1 MYYGDEFIEE
11 VRQRNPV
18 QDVIGQYVHL
28 TKKGGSYF
36 GLCPFHNEKTPS
48 FCVTPSKQ
56 IYHCFGCGV
65 GGNVLS
71 FVMEYENLTFPEAV
85 KMLAE
90 RAGMQV
96 PEEPVTAE
104 RRAAQDLRAELL
116 KAHKDAAVFYVNV
129 LRSEA
134 GKAGMAYLR
143 RRGLSDETILHFG
156 LGYSSTRPDALYRYL
171 RKKGYSDDV
180 LKESGLVV
188 QSEKGGR
195 DRFWNRVMFPIMDT
209 QNRVI
214 AFGGRVMGDA
224 EPKYLNSKET
234 RIFDKSRNLYGL
246 NFARRT
252 REKFFLCCE
261 GYMDVISM
269 HQAGFTNAVASL
281 GTAFTNQHGMI
292 MKRYTEEVV
301 LCYDSDA
308 AGRRAALR
316 AIPILRESGLRIK
329 VLDLTPYKDPDEFI
343 KELGSDEF
351 RKRIESAQNAFLFEL
366 NMLKEEFDFSD
377 PDDKSNFFNKAAAH
391 IASTFPGDIERNA
404 YTESVSKYFGIDY
417 GVLKRKVSQIAMT
430 QAGREEKEEWKP
442 KSTRQN
448 QGARTSG
455 SLEAEKMVLT
465 RLADSPSL
473 YARVS
478 AVLRPEHFSEG
489 LTRDVA
495 SALYEETE
503 KTGKC
508 EPGRIIDRF
517 IDTEQHKQVAEIFSS
532 TFGEEMDAASL
543 DRSFRE
549 AVVRIRTEAADRAI
563 RACEDPAELGK
574 LMKERRELANL
585 KF

>member
-1 MYYGDEFIEE
+1 MYYGEDFIEE

-65 GGNVLS
+65 GGNVIS
-71 FVMEYENLTFPEAV
+71 FVMEYENLNFPEAV

-90 RAGMQV
+90 RAGMTV

-104 RRAAQDLRAELL
+104 KRAAQDLRTELL

-134 GKAGMAYLR
+134 GKAGLAYLK

-180 LKESGLVV
+180 LKESGLVLL
-188 QSEKGGR
+188 SEKGGR
-195 DRFWNRVMFPIMDT
+195 DRFWNRVMFPIMDS

-224 EPKYLNSKET
+224 EPKYLNSQGTK
-234 RIFDKSRNLYGL
+234 IFDKSRNLYGL
-246 NFARRT
+246 NFARKS

-261 GYMDVISM
+261 GYMDVIAM

-281 GTAFTNQHGMI
+281 GTAFTSQHGMI
-292 MKRYTEEVV
+292 MKRYTEEII
-301 LCYDSDA
+301 LCYDSDN
-308 AGRRAALR
+308 AGRKAALR

-329 VLDLTPYKDPDEFI
+329 VLDLSPYKDPDEFI
-343 KELGSDEF
+343 KELGAEEF
-351 RKRIESAQNAFLFEL
+351 RKRIENARNAFIFEM

-377 PDDKSNFFNKAAAH
+377 PDDKSNFFNKAAAQ
-391 IASTFPGDIERNA
+391 IAATFPGEIERNA
-404 YTESVSKYFGIDY
+404 YTETVANYFGIDY
-417 GVLKRKVSQIAMT
+417 SVLKKKVTQIALT
-430 QAGREEKEEWKP
+430 QAGVTEKEEWKP

-448 QGARTSG
+448 RGVKPSG
-455 SLEAEKMVLT
+455 TLEAEKMVLT
-465 RLADSPSL
+465 RLAEQPAL
-473 YARVS
+473 FRRVS
-478 AVLRPEHFSEG
+478 AVLKPEHFSEG

-495 SALYEETE
+495 AAMFDELARSQ
-503 KTGKC
+503 KC

-532 TFGEEMDAASL
+532 TFGEEMD
-543 DRSFRE
+543 DKTRERSFQE
-549 AVVRIRTEAADRAI
+549 AVIRIRMEAADRAI
-563 RACEDPAELGK
+563 RSCEDPAELGK
-574 LMKERRELANL
+574 LMAERRDLGKL

>member
-65 GGNVLS
+65 GGNVIS
-71 FVMEYENLTFPEAV
+71 FVMNYENLSFPEAV

-90 RAGMQV
+90 RAGMAV
-96 PEEPVTAE
+96 PEEHVTAE
-104 RRAAQDLRAELL
+104 RKAAQDLRTELL

-129 LRSEA
+129 LRSDA
-134 GKAGMAYLR
+134 GKAGLAYLR
-143 RRGLSDETILHFG
+143 RRGLTDETILHFG
-156 LGYSSTRPDALYRYL
+156 LGYSSAHPDALYRYL
-171 RKKGYSDDV
+171 KKKGYSDDV

-195 DRFWNRVMFPIMDT
+195 DRFWNRVMFPIMDS

-234 RIFDKSRNLYGL
+234 KIFDKSRNLYGL
-246 NFARRT
+246 NFARKS

-261 GYMDVISM
+261 GYMDVIAM

-301 LCYDSDA
+301 LCYDSDG
-308 AGRRAALR
+308 AGRKAALR

-343 KELGSDEF
+343 KELGADEF
-351 RKRIESAQNAFLFEL
+351 RARIENAENAFIFEL
-366 NMLKEEFDFSD
+366 NMMKADFDFSD

-391 IASTFPGDIERNA
+391 IAETFPGDIERNA
-404 YTESVSKYFGIDY
+404 YTETVSKYFGIDY
-417 GVLKRKVSQIAMT
+417 GVLKRKVAQIAMT
-430 QAGREEKEEWKP
+430 QSGAVKKEEWKP
-442 KSTRQN
+442 KSTRQERA
-448 QGARTSG
+448 ARDSG
-455 SLEAEKMVLT
+455 TIEAEKMVLT
-465 RLADSPSL
+465 RLSDAPDL
-473 YARVS
+473 FRRVS

-489 LTRDVA
+489 VTREVA
-495 SALYEETE
+495 SALYEEFETR
-503 KTGKC
+503 GSC
-508 EPGRIIDRF
+508 EPGRIVDRF
-517 IDTEQHKQVAEIFSS
+517 TDPEMHKQVAGIFSS
-532 TFGEEMDAASL
+532 TFGEEMEGEAL
-543 DRSFRE
+543 ERSFRE
-549 AVVRIRTEAADRAI
+549 AIVRIRTEAADRAI
-563 RACEDPAELGK
+563 RTCEDPAELGR
-574 LMKERRELANL
+574 LMKERKEAEKL

>member
-65 GGNVLS
+65 GGNVIS

-90 RAGMQV
+90 RAGMAV
-96 PEEPVTAE
+96 PEERVTPAARAE
-104 RRAAQDLRAELL
+104 KDLRTELL

-134 GKAGMAYLR
+134 GKAGLAYLK
-143 RRGLSDETILHFG
+143 RRGLTDETILHFG

-171 RKKGYSDDV
+171 RRKGYSDET
-180 LKESGLVV
+180 LKESGLVLL
-188 QSEKGGR
+188 SEKGGR
-195 DRFWNRVMFPIMDT
+195 DRFWNRVMFPIMDS

-224 EPKYLNSKET
+224 EPKYLNSQGTK
-234 RIFDKSRNLYGL
+234 IFDKSRNLYGL
-246 NFARRT
+246 NFARKS

-261 GYMDVISM
+261 GYMDVIAM

-281 GTAFTNQHGMI
+281 GTAFTSQHGMI
-292 MKRYTEEVV
+292 MKRYTEEIV
-301 LCYDSDA
+301 LCYDSDN
-308 AGRRAALR
+308 AGRKAALR

-329 VLDLTPYKDPDEFI
+329 VLDMSPYKDPDEFI
-343 KELGSDEF
+343 KELGADEF
-351 RKRIESAQNAFLFEL
+351 RKRIENASNAFLFEM
-366 NMLKEEFDFSD
+366 NMLKQEFDFSD
-377 PDDKSNFFNKAAAH
+377 PDDKSNFFNKAAAQ
-391 IASTFPGDIERNA
+391 IAATFPGEIERNA
-404 YTESVSKYFGIDY
+404 YTETVAKHFGIDY
-417 GVLKRKVSQIAMT
+417 GVLKKRVTQIAMT
-430 QAGREEKEEWKP
+430 QAGTTEKEEWKP

-448 QGARTSG
+448 RAVKASG
-455 SLEAEKMVLT
+455 VLEAEKMVLT
-465 RLADSPSL
+465 RLADQPSL
-473 YARVS
+473 FRRVS
-478 AVLRPEHFSEG
+478 AVLKPEHFSEG
-489 LTRDVA
+489 LLRDVA
-495 SALYEETE
+495 FVLYEEIG

-508 EPGRIIDRF
+508 EPGRIMDRF
-517 IDTEQHKQVAEIFSS
+517 IDAEQHKQVAEIFSS
-532 TFGEEMDAASL
+532 TFGEEMDEK
-543 DRSFRE
+543 DREKTFRE
-549 AVVRIRTEAADRAI
+549 AVIKIRTEAADRAI
-563 RACEDPAELGK
+563 RSCEDPAALGR
-574 LMKERRELANL
+574 LMAERRDIAKLSL
-585 KF
+585 

>member
-1 MYYGDEFIEE
+1 MFYGDDFIEE
-11 VRQRNPV
+11 VRQRNPI

-90 RAGMQV
+90 RAGMSV
-96 PEEPVTAE
+96 PEERFTPKERAE
-104 RRAAQDLRAELL
+104 KDLRTELL

-134 GKAGMAYLR
+134 GKAGLAYLK

-156 LGYSSTRPDALYRYL
+156 LGYSSARPDALYSFL

-188 QSEKGGR
+188 QSERGGR
-195 DRFWNRVMFPIMDT
+195 DRFWNRVMFPIMDS

-214 AFGGRVMGDA
+214 AFGGRVMGDG

-234 RIFDKSRNLYGL
+234 KIFDKSRNLYGL

-252 REKFFLCCE
+252 KEKFFLCCE
-261 GYMDVISM
+261 GYMDVIAM

-281 GTAFTNQHGMI
+281 GTAFTAQHGML

-308 AGRRAALR
+308 AGRKAALR
-316 AIPILRESGLRIK
+316 AIPILRETGLRIK

-343 KELGSDEF
+343 KELGADAF
-351 RKRIESAQNAFLFEL
+351 RQRIENAQNAFLFEL
-366 NMLKEEFDFSD
+366 NMMKEQFDFSD

-391 IASTFPGDIERNA
+391 IAETYSGDIERNA
-404 YTESVSKYFGIDY
+404 YTESVAKYFGIDY
-417 GVLKRKVSQIAMT
+417 GVLKRKVSQIALT
-430 QAGREEKEEWKP
+430 KAGAVKKEEWKP
-442 KSTRQN
+442 KSTRQD
-448 QGARTSG
+448 RTVRDSG
-455 SLEAEKMVLT
+455 TMEAEKMVLT
-465 RLADSPSL
+465 RLSDSPEL
-473 YARVS
+473 FRRVS

-489 LTRDVA
+489 LTREVA
-495 SALYEETE
+495 AALYEEFE
-503 KTGKC
+503 SRGAC

-517 IDTEQHKQVAEIFSS
+517 TDPEQHRKVAEIFSS
-532 TFGEEMDAASL
+532 TFGEEMEGDSL
-543 DRSFRE
+543 ERSFRE
-549 AVVRIRTEAADRAI
+549 AVVRIRMEAADRAI
-563 RACEDPAELGK
+563 RSCEDPAELGR
-574 LMKERRELANL
+574 LMKERREAEKL
-585 KF
+585 KY